1 MLVYDMGGTGKRST
15 TSSSAAPR
23 QQQCDC
29 DDSFSCP
36 HCSKKGDA
44 KSEAKAKKA
53 QHDDLEALQITFYEI
68 ESWIEKTTPVLNRM
82 TKELE
87 KASVHFDKRR
97 KERQIEQEKLVPPLA
112 STSAP
117 LSNAPTSLK
126 STTTEEQ
133 QRRVQWT
140 FSFEP
145 QGSMS
150 LETNITSIDQLVDA
164 VQKIKLLARPDELQQ
179 LEEQELSANGN
190 VERSDSHH
198 EVEPHDEQDDD
209 KDIEDRQSEVD
220 PTLEFWSTALYL
232 RPEPHFFDKGVNETA
247 REVADQVSP
256 QIMHYI
262 CQVYWDCLHPK
273 FSADWATFWHRSDD
287 PKRNQLCVE
296 SALAIVFLHVV
307 RHDKNICP
315 NAPDIARVYF
325 DRAREIL
332 TDCFD
337 TPDCSTIEALMNLAM
352 FLVLCKKHS
361 QARLYMGL
369 GIRIMLELGMNK
381 RRNLPEDLVL
391 RKRYLKVFL
400 VVYYNDLILGA
411 YMVDSAQLDDKEC
424 DIDFYE
430 MITLNEQLMANN
442 LCKFDDKTIAKETF
456 FVHLLE
462 LARIGKKAQALT
474 DERARIKTEP
484 NSRWIKKVAVLES
497 SLNLWYRRLPDY
509 LRVDP
514 SPSSS
519 SSSSSSVS
527 SGQSFQRRRRKH
539 QHQHQQQ
546 NVTLGL
552 TPSPPDT
559 ASPPDLSECMDA
571 QELRDQS
578 ALLLM
583 LQYQT
588 QWILLHKSFLPASL
602 SRSPAASP
610 ASEVL
615 PPSGMFQSTPSSPSQ
630 SRYANLSHAICTDA
644 ANRIVVI
651 ADLITQQYGWCVYQ
665 QFVNCLYQS
674 ATIHCRNTLS
684 RDEGIKRNARTMIKR
699 ILKILSN
706 GSIHYQGLPA
716 DLTVCLQQFLT
727 LHGMHMDVDG
737 QDTYGLESGDI
748 GDLWGDDPLSSDMP
762 PVGMSTPNAPLS
774 QEALQKSLVGANV
787 DTVMMEYQVDGL
799 PVKMEPDDVFMTGMT
814 DDHTKNWRLVFVH
827 GGIEGHY

>member
-1 MLVYDMGGTGKRST
+1 MRSADMRASGKRST
-15 TSSSAAPR
+15 ASSSSR
-23 QQQCDC
+23 QQQHECNC
-29 DDSFSCP
+29 DDPSSCR
-36 HCSKKGDA
+36 HAIKGTDA
-44 KSEAKAKKA
+44 KSQAKAKKA

-87 KASVHFDKRR
+87 KASVHFDKR
-97 KERQIEQEKLVPPLA
+97 KKDIEPRQEEMVPPLA
-112 STSAP
+112 STSANP
-117 LSNAPTSLK
+117 LPATTTT
-126 STTTEEQ
+126 STTPATTTALDEQ
-133 QRRVQWT
+133 QRKVQWT

-164 VQKIKLLARPDELQQ
+164 VHKIKLLARPEEIQQ
-179 LEEQELSANGN
+179 VEEEVIN
-190 VERSDSHH
+190 VQNKNFQR
-198 EVEPHDEQDDD
+198 EVDPQDD
-209 KDIEDRQSEVD
+209 KEIEERPADVD
-220 PTLEFWSTALYL
+220 PTLEFWSTALGL
-232 RPEPHFFDKGVNETA
+232 RPDSQFFDKGVNETT

-256 QIMHYI
+256 QILQYI
-262 CQVYWDCLHPK
+262 CQIYWDCLHPK
-273 FSADWATFWHRSDD
+273 FSGDWDTFWHRSDD
-287 PKRNQLCVE
+287 PKRNQLCVD

-307 RHDKNICP
+307 RHDKTICP
-315 NAPDIARVYF
+315 NGHDIARVYF
-325 DRAREIL
+325 DRARELL

-369 GIRIMLELGMNK
+369 GIRIMLELGMHQ
-381 RRNLPEDLVL
+381 RRNLPQDLVL
-391 RKRYLKVFL
+391 RKRYLKAFL
-400 VVYYNDLILGA
+400 VVYYNDLVLAA
-411 YMVDSAQLDDKEC
+411 YMVDCAQLDDKAC

-430 MITLNEQLMANN
+430 MLTLNQTLMDTDLA
-442 LCKFDDKTIAKETF
+442 KFDDKTIAKETF

-462 LARIGKKAQALT
+462 LAKIGKKAQVLT
-474 DERARIKTEP
+474 DERAQSKGEP
-484 NSRWIKKVAVLES
+484 SSRWIEKVAVLES

-509 LRVDP
+509 LRIDP
-514 SPSSS
+514 SPSTST
-519 SSSSSSVS
+519 SSSSSVS
-527 SGQSFQRRRRKH
+527 SNQSSYYPRRRKQ
-539 QHQHQQQ
+539 QHQHY
-546 NVTLGL
+546 VSPGI

-559 ASPPDLSECMDA
+559 ASPPDLTQSMDA

-602 SRSPAASP
+602 SRSPVTSP
-610 ASEVL
+610 ASESL
-615 PPSGMFQSTPSSPSQ
+615 PPRVSFHSSKLSP

-651 ADLITQQYGWCVYQ
+651 ADLITQQYGWCVFQ

-684 RDEGIKRNARTMIKR
+684 RDEGIRRNARYMIKR

-737 QDTYGLESGDI
+737 QDTYGLESGDV
-748 GDLWGDDPLSSDMP
+748 GDLWGDDLTMSSEMP
-762 PVGMSTPNAPLS
+762 STGTPTPNAPLS
-774 QEALQKSLVGANV
+774 QEALQKFVVEGEV
-787 DTVMMEYQVDGL
+787 DPVIMDYQVDGL
-799 PVKMEPDDVFMTGMT
+799 PVKMEPEDVFMTGIA
-814 DDHTKNWRLVFVH
+814 DDQIKNWRYAYIFIFH
-827 GGIEGHY
+827 PRM

>member
-1 MLVYDMGGTGKRST
+1 MLFDDMGSTSKRST
-15 TSSSAAPR
+15 NSFSTTP
-23 QQQCDC
+23 QLEQCDC
-29 DDSFSCP
+29 DDPFSCR
-36 HCSKKGDA
+36 HCSKRSDA
-44 KSEAKAKKA
+44 KSQAKAKKA

-82 TKELE
+82 TKELD
-87 KASVHFDKRR
+87 KASVHFEKRK
-97 KERQIEQEKLVPPLA
+97 KERRIEQEKLVPPLA
-112 STSAP
+112 STSASLP
-117 LSNAPTSLK
+117 PNVPFSSNHTM
-126 STTTEEQ
+126 TDEQ

-179 LEEQELSANGN
+179 IEEQDLSANGHN
-190 VERSDSHH
+190 EQSNSHQ
-198 EVEPHDEQDDD
+198 EVEPHSDD
-209 KDIEDRQSEVD
+209 KDIEDRQSDID
-220 PTLEFWSTALYL
+220 PSLEFWSTALYR
-232 RPEPHFFDKGVNETA
+232 RPEPQYFDQGVKETA

-262 CQVYWDCLHPK
+262 CQIYWDCLHPK

-296 SALAIVFLHVV
+296 SALAIVFLHVS
-307 RHDKNICP
+307 RHDKSICP
-315 NAPDIARVYF
+315 NATDIARVYF
-325 DRAREIL
+325 DRGREIL

-381 RRNLPEDLVL
+381 RKNLPEDLVL
-391 RKRYLKVFL
+391 RKRYLKASL
-400 VVYYNDLILGA
+400 VVYYNDLILAA

-430 MITLNEQLMANN
+430 MITLNEQLMENGD
-442 LCKFDDKTIAKETF
+442 CKFDDKTIAKETF

-474 DERARIKTEP
+474 DDRARNKTEP

-509 LRVDP
+509 LRIDP
-514 SPSSS
+514 SLSTS

-527 SGQSFQRRRRKH
+527 SGQSSQRRRRKH
-539 QHQHQQQ
+539 HHHASP
-546 NVTLGL
+546 GL
-552 TPSPPDT
+552 APSPPDT
-559 ASPPDLSECMDA
+559 ASPPDLTECMDA

-602 SRSPAASP
+602 SRSPVASP

-615 PPSGMFQSTPSSPSQ
+615 PPRGTFQFTPSSPSQ
-630 SRYANLSHAICTDA
+630 IRYANLSHAICTDA

-665 QFVNCLYQS
+665 QFVNCLYHS

-699 ILKILSN
+699 ILKILSD

-716 DLTVCLQQFLT
+716 DLTACLQEFLT

-737 QDTYGLESGDI
+737 QDTYGLESGDV
-748 GDLWGDDPLSSDMP
+748 GDLWGDDPSLSSDMP
-762 PVGMSTPNAPLS
+762 PIGMSTPNAPLS
-774 QEALQKSLVGANV
+774 REALQKSEVDVNV
-787 DTVMMEYQVDGL
+787 DAVMMEYQVDGL
-799 PVKMEPDDVFMTGMT
+799 PVKMEPEDVFMTGMT
-814 DDHTKNWRLVFVH
+814 DDHIKNWR
-827 GGIEGHY
+827 

>member
-1 MLVYDMGGTGKRST
+1 MGGSGQRSSNM
-15 TSSSAAPR
+15 TST
-23 QQQCDC
+23 QQHSECECDEAMTC
-29 DDSFSCP
+29 RACN
-36 HCSKKGDA
+36 KKPNA
-44 KSEAKAKKA
+44 KAQAKAKKA

-87 KASVHFDKRR
+87 KASVHFDKKK
-97 KERQIEQEKLVPPLA
+97 KERHQENGISSGS
-112 STSAP
+112 STSQP
-117 LSNAPTSLK
+117 PSK
-126 STTTEEQ
+126 SASDEQ

-164 VQKIKLLARPDELQQ
+164 VQKIKLLAKPEDLQD
-179 LEEQELSANGN
+179 QENQQNAL
-190 VERSDSHH
+190 DS
-198 EVEPHDEQDDD
+198 QDDQD
-209 KDIEDRQSEVD
+209 KDIGDRQGDVD
-220 PTLEFWSTALYL
+220 PTLEFWSTALYR

-247 REVADQVSP
+247 RQVADQVSP
-256 QIMHYI
+256 QILQYI

-273 FSADWATFWHRSDD
+273 FSADWTTFWHRSDD

-307 RHDKNICP
+307 RHNKTICP

-325 DRAREIL
+325 ERARELL

-369 GIRIMLELGMNK
+369 GIRIMLELGINK
-381 RRNLPEDLVL
+381 RNNLPVDRVL
-391 RKRYLKVFL
+391 RKRYIKAFL
-400 VVYYNDLILGA
+400 VVYYNDLILAA
-411 YMVDSAQLDDKEC
+411 YMVDQAQIDDKAC

-430 MITLNEQLMANN
+430 MITLNEQLMEHGEA
-442 LCKFDDKTIAKETF
+442 KFDDKTIAKETF

-462 LARIGKKAQALT
+462 LAKIGKKAQALT
-474 DERARIKTEP
+474 EERAQNKSEP
-484 NSRWIKKVAVLES
+484 NSRWIKKIAVLES
-497 SLNLWYRRLPDY
+497 SLHLWYQRLPEY

-519 SSSSSSVS
+519 SSSSNSSVS
-527 SGQSFQRRRRKH
+527 SNQSYRMRR
-539 QHQHQQQ
+539 QQQ
-546 NVTLGL
+546 QPYLSPGL

-559 ASPPDLSECMDA
+559 ASPLDLTQCMDA
-571 QELRDQS
+571 QQLKDQS

-602 SRSPAASP
+602 SRSPTTSP
-610 ASEVL
+610 AADAM
-615 PPSGMFQSTPSSPSQ
+615 PRNNFKFSSS
-630 SRYANLSHAICTDA
+630 SNGNNNNSANRYANLPHAICTDA

-651 ADLITQQYGWCVYQ
+651 ADLITQQYGWCVFQ
-665 QFVNCLYQS
+665 QFVNCLYQA

-684 RDEGIKRNARTMIKR
+684 RDEGIQRNARAMIKR
-699 ILKILSN
+699 ILKILGN

-716 DLTVCLQQFLT
+716 DLTVCLQEFLT

-737 QDTYGLESGDI
+737 QDTYGLESGDV
-748 GDLWGDDPLSSDMP
+748 GDLWGEDASSEMP
-762 PVGMSTPNAPLS
+762 PTGIATPNAPRS
-774 QEALQKSLVGANV
+774 QELLQKSLLADDGL
-787 DTVMMEYQVDGL
+787 DTLMMEYHVDGL
-799 PVKMEPDDVFMTGMT
+799 PVKMEPDDVFKADMSEQQI
-814 DDHTKNWRLVFVH
+814 KNWRCKFSSTNIAHLTH
-827 GGIEGHY
+827 RSIP